1 MTRLFY
7 ATLVGLVGAA
17 VVHLVVIFLLPLVST
32 DTAWNRVAAQVAEH
46 EPMRPGDER
55 DALGAGAYGPDPFF
69 VTVICRYDLRAGALH
84 VRSPGLAPLWTVG
97 VHDSLGTVIFSANDR
112 LVAGRRLDLAVVDAS
127 QLRFVR
133 QNAPPELANAI
144 IAPAARP
151 TGFVTVRAFR
161 PDPTWDTVIERFVDE
176 LACEPL
182 DF

>member
-17 VVHLVVIFLLPLVST
+17 VVHLSVIFLLPLVST
-32 DTAWNRVAAQVAEH
+32 DTSWNRVAAQVAEDQ
-46 EPMRPGDER
+46 PYRPGEGR
-55 DALGAGAYGPDPFF
+55 DALGTGAFGPDPFF
-69 VTVICRYDLRAGALH
+69 VTVICRYDLGAGALH

-97 VHDSLGTVIFSANDR
+97 IHDSLGNLIFSANDR

-133 QNAPPELANAI
+133 QNAPPELAEAI

-151 TGFVTVRAFR
+151 TGFVAVRAFQ
-161 PDPTWDTVIERFVDE
+161 PDPSWDSVIERFVDGMV
-176 LACEPL
+176 CEPL
-182 DF
+182 GF

>member
-1 MTRLFY
+1 MTRLLY

-17 VVHLVVIFLLPLVST
+17 VVHLSVIFLLPLVSI
-32 DTAWNRVAAQVAEH
+32 DTAWNRIAAVTAEH
-46 EPMRPGDER
+46 VPYQPGDGRE
-55 DALGAGAYGPDPFF
+55 ALAAGPYGPDPFF
-69 VTVICRYDLRAGALH
+69 ATVICRYDLRGGALH
-84 VRSPGLAPLWTVG
+84 VRSNGLAPLWTVG
-97 VHDSLGTVIFSANDR
+97 IHDSLGTVIFSANDR
-112 LVAGRRLDLAVVDAS
+112 LVAGRQLDLAVVDAS

-151 TGFVTVRAFR
+151 TGFVVVRLFL
-161 PDPTWDTVIERFVDE
+161 PDPTWNRVIENFADG